1 MCVWAAESW
10 LCSVSMEM
18 RTRQSEGGGDSFAAM
33 PATEE
38 EARPGEPGSLIA
50 EAEWYV
56 RVESIAT

>member
-10 LCSVSMEM
+10 LCCVSMEM
-18 RTRQSEGGGDSFAAM
+18 RTRQTEGGGDSFAAV
-33 PATEE
+33 PATGE
-38 EARPGEPGSLIA
+38 EARPGGPQPLTA